1 MPVRIVH
8 LAQRMKRHL
17 THPRSQWKKTAVLV
31 GLAAA
36 AFVARIAGPDVKRYV
51 RIKTM

>member
-1 MPVRIVH
+1 
-8 LAQRMKRHL
+8 MKLHL
-17 THPRSQWKKTAVLV
+17 TRHRNPWKKTAVLF

-36 AFVARIAGPDVKRYV
+36 AFVVRMAGPDVKRYV